1 MSDGEVSIF
10 GKYFRFR
17 LGLVL
22 APVFLVRLYGCSYDL
37 STTSRLDSSTLYL
50 YSRMDSEVFEWF
62 LSPNFELRED
72 QGDYEDDA
80 HIQPD
85 YRKIG
90 KLGNFP
96 NTLKLLPNNYLPVN
110 S

>member
-37 STTSRLDSSTLYL
+37 STTSRLDSSTMYL

-62 LSPNFELRED
+62 LSLNFELR
-72 QGDYEDDA
+72 A
-80 HIQPD
+80 
-85 YRKIG
+85 
-90 KLGNFP
+90 
-96 NTLKLLPNNYLPVN
+96 LKLMCMVQIGRAVMK
-110 S
+110 